1 MSIKKDNKTL
11 QKLYES
17 ISEFPFLEEEERF
30 FKDLAERIVKSL
42 YGKKSF
48 LNHPQQSNHIEEFV
62 PHYLFNDSI
71 QSLNLEKDID
81 SPFYMFYSSFCF
93 EPLTKQ
99 HCYLKIEANQE
110 IIIQFRNYQYSYEYI
125 NLKDFEKVKEK
136 IVEYLKMIAVFF
148 IEKFEAIRQKQTLGN
163 YTTKFLDW
171 REDKLKF
178 HKLRKKLP
186 EFEGII

>member
-17 ISEFPFLEEEERF
+17 ISEFSFLEEEEML
-30 FKDLAERIVKSL
+30 FKDLSERIVKHL
-42 YGKKSF
+42 YNNKKNF
-48 LNHPQQSNHIEEFV
+48 NHPQQSNHIEEFV

-81 SPFYMFYSSFCF
+81 NPFFMFFSSFCF
-93 EPLTKQ
+93 EPLIKQ

-136 IVEYLKMIAVFF
+136 IIEYLKMIALFF

-163 YTTKFLDW
+163 YTTMFLDW

-186 EFEGII
+186 EFEGIF